1 MFNKHTFMSHLKGRR
16 VAAIEMEENDPI
28 KPIGPAVV
36 ADVDPIP
43 AEKAGFVADK
53 KGEDQNLEI
62 SKETSIGT
70 EPDFDKQQE
79 DYVQMGQEDGLA
91 LEHFRDRRDA
101 ALRKKWA
108 LEDIAEIAQTTLDGE
123 EPVENVESATVA
135 EPGISPEAALMVTR
149 ALDMDELGEEEQ
161 TSVALESFEFSR
173 VAATES
179 FVDRMMHKATKS
191 GNAAGRYM
199 NAIVSRLQ
207 NAGQRISVRMK
218 EVTEALKSVAN
229 DMGDVDSRRVTLEG
243 KALERIVKRVKGPS
257 STRDPYEALVQ
268 GEKEFKQA
276 LSTAK
281 GGYKT
286 HFDKLQ
292 TAVDSKDAN
301 KIYSA
306 TNTLLAFANRFA
318 EMSNSS
324 YANARVSLSVTSVS
338 AETNPKTIKVVDGE
352 YVASEYNA
360 TSLGGISDADIS
372 KAVSIVDGA
381 DRAIHD
387 KVKEM
392 TGDEMLAYSILFG
405 NYNRSAVQALHGT
418 EKSQIEENTNLR
430 GASSYDADIKKA
442 LRCAEAAA
450 GAAYDVIWG
459 TVYNLGYGVID
470 NGAAVRQWGMET
482 LSAGRRTRGT
492 KQED

>member
-1 MFNKHTFMSHLKGRR
+1 MFNKNTFMSHLKGKR
-16 VAAIEMEENDPI
+16 VAAIEMEANDPV
-28 KPIGPAVV
+28 KTIGPDVV
-36 ADVDPIP
+36 ANVDSIP
-43 AEKAGFVADK
+43 AEKAGFVSDK
-53 KGEDQNLEI
+53 KGADQNLEI
-62 SKETSIGT
+62 SKETAIGT

-91 LEHFRDRRDA
+91 LEHFREKRDS

-123 EPVENVESATVA
+123 PPVENVEAATVA

-191 GNAAGRYM
+191 GSAAGRYM

-218 EVTEALKSVAN
+218 EVVEALKGVAK
-229 DMGDVDSRRVTLEG
+229 DLSDVDSRRVTLDG
-243 KALERIVKRVKGPS
+243 KAAARVAKRVMGPS
-257 STRDPYEALVQ
+257 STRDPYDALVQ
-268 GEKEFKQA
+268 GDKEFKQA
-276 LSTAK
+276 LNLAK
-281 GGYKT
+281 GGYST

-292 TAVDSKDAN
+292 TAVDSKDAD

-306 TNTLLAFANRFA
+306 TNAMLAFAGRFA
-318 EMSNSS
+318 EMSKSP
-324 YANARVSLSVTSVS
+324 YANATVGLSVSSVS
-338 AETNPKTIKVVDGE
+338 AETNPKSIK
-352 YVASEYNA
+352 YVEGDNTTSGYTA
-360 TSLGGISDADIS
+360 TSLGGISDADIN
-372 KAVSIVDGA
+372 KAISIVDAA
-381 DRAIHD
+381 DRAIHE
-387 KVKEM
+387 KMKEM
-392 TGDEMLAYSILFG
+392 TGTEALAYNVLFG
-405 NYNRSAVQALHGT
+405 SHAQTAARAFHGT
-418 EKSQIEENTNLR
+418 EKSQIEDQKKLQ
-430 GASSYDADIKKA
+430 GASSYDAGIKNA

-450 GAAYDVIWG
+450 GASYDVIWG

-482 LSAGRRTRGT
+482 LSAGRRGRGT
-492 KQED
+492 NNQD